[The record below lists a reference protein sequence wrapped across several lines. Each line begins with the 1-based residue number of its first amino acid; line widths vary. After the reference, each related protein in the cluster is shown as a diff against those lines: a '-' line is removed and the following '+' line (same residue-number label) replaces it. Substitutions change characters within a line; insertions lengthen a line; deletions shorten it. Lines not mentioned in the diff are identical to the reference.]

1 MEILQVF
8 FKDARKDILKDI
20 LKNIFK
26 RYSRGGFMRP
36 PRDFS

>member
-20 LKNIFK
+20 LK
-26 RYSRGGFMRP
+26 RHSRGSFMRP

>member
-20 LKNIFK
+20 LK
-26 RYSRGGFMRP
+26 RHSRGGFMRP